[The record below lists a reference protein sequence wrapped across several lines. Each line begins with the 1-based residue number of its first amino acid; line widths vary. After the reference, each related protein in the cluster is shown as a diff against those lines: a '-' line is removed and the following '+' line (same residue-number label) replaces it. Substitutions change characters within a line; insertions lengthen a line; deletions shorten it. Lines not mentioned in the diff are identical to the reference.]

1 MSFETE
7 SISELNFNHSYIS
20 GLLDFFKIK
29 LQSSPH
35 VKEKCRIETD
45 KSEDLAISMTVSA
58 SFAFSWNRTNDP
70 REVAISE
77 NPRAWRSLESQQLT
91 ETNNQSRR
99 IRNKLFGENHPIPLL
114 GSSTSPL
121 DKMDL
126 TSAGHSCVKKP
137 RLLLSKR
144 VAILVQVCS
153 NSRELHKD
161 IMGSELSPPMPLIFS
176 PSKVLN
182 TPSAGQCGEAAQTQL
197 LSTVPELRLRGIR
210 RIVLEL
216 FNDGENEQDK
226 DGGENEEYSRRL
238 SDNVGAAMT
247 SISSIQHGAPLGELV
262 SILATSMSQLYS
274 INSMSLSRVKFV
286 KALRERWLK
295 QELLPFMSTSTD
307 EGGGASNSTLMITKS
322 LKQQLQVAFEMALDA
337 CWKLVRLLEAV
348 EALVT
353 KAMALLHYFLA
364 SNEEQRHLPL

>member
-35 VKEKCRIETD
+35 VKGKCRIETD

-77 NPRAWRSLESQQLT
+77 NPLAWRSLESQQLT

-126 TSAGHSCVKKP
+126 TSAGHSCVK
-137 RLLLSKR
+137 
-144 VAILVQVCS
+144 VC
-153 NSRELHKD
+153 
-161 IMGSELSPPMPLIFS
+161 
-176 PSKVLN
+176 
-182 TPSAGQCGEAAQTQL
+182 T
-197 LSTVPELRLRGIR
+197 
-210 RIVLEL
+210 
-216 FNDGENEQDK
+216 
-226 DGGENEEYSRRL
+226 
-238 SDNVGAAMT
+238 
-247 SISSIQHGAPLGELV
+247 
-262 SILATSMSQLYS
+262 
-274 INSMSLSRVKFV
+274 
-286 KALRERWLK
+286 
-295 QELLPFMSTSTD
+295 
-307 EGGGASNSTLMITKS
+307 
-322 LKQQLQVAFEMALDA
+322 
-337 CWKLVRLLEAV
+337 
-348 EALVT
+348 
-353 KAMALLHYFLA
+353 
-364 SNEEQRHLPL
+364 